1 MVPADEQREGD
12 ERMGWMGLLGLL
24 FLLAGIGGLKR
35 GRGGKTSQQGCAMF
49 LLGAVLLFV
58 WWVASQS

>member
-1 MVPADEQREGD
+1 
-12 ERMGWMGLLGLL
+12 MGWLGLLGLF

-35 GRGGKTSQQGCAMF
+35 GRGGKTSQQGCIMF
-49 LLGAVLLFV
+49 LLGVALLFV